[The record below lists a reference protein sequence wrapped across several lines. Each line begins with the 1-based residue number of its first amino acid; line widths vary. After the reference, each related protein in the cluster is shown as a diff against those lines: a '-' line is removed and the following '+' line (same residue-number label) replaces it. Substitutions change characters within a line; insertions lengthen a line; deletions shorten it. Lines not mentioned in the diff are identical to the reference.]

1 MTAIINRERY
11 AELLSK
17 YQPRIIKTEKE
28 NEAFLAIAEELMARP
43 QLNLEEDV
51 FLELLVHLIEEF
63 EEKHYAIGS
72 STPHS
77 RLLHL
82 MEARSLDYADLVS
95 ALGSIEVSKAV
106 VEEHSKID
114 LEQASALGQFF
125 HIDPRLFIVG

>member
-1 MTAIINRERY
+1 MTVTINRERY

-17 YQPRIIKTEKE
+17 YQPRIIKTEEE
-28 NEAFLAIAEELMARP
+28 NDAFLAIAEELMARP
-43 QLNLEEDV
+43 QLTPEEDV
-51 FLELLVHLIEEF
+51 FLELLVRLIEEF
-63 EEKHYAIGS
+63 EGKHYAIGA

-82 MEARSLDYADLVS
+82 MEARSLDCADLVS
-95 ALGSIEVSKAV
+95 VLGSIEISKAV
-106 VEEHSKID
+106 VEEQSQID